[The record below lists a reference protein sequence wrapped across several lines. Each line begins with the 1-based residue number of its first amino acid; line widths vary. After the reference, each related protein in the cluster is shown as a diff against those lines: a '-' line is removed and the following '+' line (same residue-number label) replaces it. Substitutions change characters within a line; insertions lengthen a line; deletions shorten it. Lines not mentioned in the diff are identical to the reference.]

1 MSITIMGDR
10 VYEDI
15 PSLESKALRI
25 NLNKSIFGTFSEIGA
40 GQETVRNFFA
50 SGGASRT
57 VAKAMSAYGKE
68 FSDAIYG
75 PEEDGRYVTESR
87 LRKMLSHELDLI
99 EQRIDRKNN
108 PNRLFF
114 SFANTVTTIDY
125 AKKYQGHGWV
135 GIRYQTKPDEEY
147 SEITMHVRFHEHKAL
162 HQQNTLGT
170 LGVNLIYY
178 AYYHYD
184 SPKNL
189 VRHLYDHIDK
199 DLLEIDTINFSG
211 PCFENVDNR
220 LMSLELIKNGM
231 TDAVMFAPD
240 GNNILPSEELFHKNV
255 LALRGS
261 FRPVTKVNMDIY
273 EKSLEL
279 FLKQENIKPEDTIS
293 IFEITFSNLRAD
305 GHIDEEDFLHRAN
318 LLCAMGQKVMISTFK
333 EYYKLVEY
341 LERYSDAK
349 KGLAMGVD
357 NLLYIFDEHY
367 YDDLIGGTLEA
378 FGKLFTENL
387 KVCLYPYKNQE
398 TGEITDS
405 NNLKVPE
412 EMHDLYKYFKRY
424 GKFVDIEDY
433 DPAYLDIFSRNVLRM
448 IENGEEGWEEKLPE
462 NVTRLIKSQKLFGY
476 KE

>member
-1 MSITIMGDR
+1 MGDR

-15 PSLESKALRI
+15 PSIESKALRI

-40 GQETVRNFFA
+40 GQETVRNFFV

-75 PEEDGRYVTESR
+75 PEDDGRYVTESR
-87 LRKMLSHELDLI
+87 LRKMLSHELELI
-99 EQRIDRKNN
+99 EERIDRKSN

-125 AKKYQGHGWV
+125 AKKFQGHGWV

-147 SEITMHVRFHEHKAL
+147 SEIIMHVRFHEHKAL

-199 DLLEIDTINFSG
+199 DLLDIDTINFSG
-211 PCFENVDNR
+211 PCFKDVDNR

-240 GNNILPSEELFHKNV
+240 GNNILPSEELFRKNV

-279 FLKQENIKPEDTIS
+279 FLEQEKIKAKDTIS

-305 GHIDEEDFLHRAN
+305 GAIDEEDFLHRAN

-333 EYYKLVEY
+333 EYYKLVDY
-341 LERYSDAK
+341 LERYSNGK

-387 KVCLYPYKNQE
+387 KVYLYPNQNQE
-398 TGEITDS
+398 TGEITNSD
-405 NNLKVPE
+405 NLRVQE
-412 EMHDLYKYFKRY
+412 EMKDLFKYFKHN
-424 GKFVDIEDY
+424 GKFVDIENY
-433 DPAYLDIFSRNVLRM
+433 DPAYLDIFSREVLRM
-448 IENGEEGWEEKLPE
+448 IENEEDGWEEKLPE
-462 NVTRLIKSQKLFGY
+462 NVTRLIKSQELFGY
-476 KE
+476 KG